1 MVAPKGPGHIVRREY
16 SDGRGVPVLVCVEQD
31 ASGIAWDL
39 TRSYAKALGG
49 LRAGGIE
56 TSFREETETD
66 LFGEQAVLC
75 GGLSHLIQAG
85 FETLVTAGYQPEMAY
100 FEVCHE
106 MKMIVDLIIEGG
118 ISKLRWSIS
127 DTAEY
132 GDYVSGPR
140 VIDDHVKKNMKAVL
154 DDIQNGAFAK
164 RFIADQDAGAPQ
176 SKKFREGEAK
186 HPIEVTGKE
195 LRKMYSWLA
204 AADDDY
210 TEGSVAR

>member
-1 MVAPKGPGHIVRREY
+1 M
-16 SDGRGVPVLVCVEQD
+16 
-31 ASGIAWDL
+31 
-39 TRSYAKALGG
+39 
-49 LRAGGIE
+49 
-56 TSFREETETD
+56 
-66 LFGEQAVLC
+66 LC

-85 FETLVTAGYQPEMAY
+85 FETLVTAGYQPEMAC

-127 DTAEY
+127 DAAEY

-154 DDIQNGAFAK
+154 DDIQTGAFAK

-176 SKKFREGEAK
+176 FKKIREDEAK
-186 HPIEVTGKE
+186 HPIEATGKE

>member
-1 MVAPKGPGHIVRREY
+1 
-16 SDGRGVPVLVCVEQD
+16 
-31 ASGIAWDL
+31 
-39 TRSYAKALGG
+39 
-49 LRAGGIE
+49 
-56 TSFREETETD
+56 
-66 LFGEQAVLC
+66 
-75 GGLSHLIQAG
+75 
-85 FETLVTAGYQPEMAY
+85 
-100 FEVCHE
+100 

-154 DDIQNGAFAK
+154 DDIQTGTFAK

-186 HPIEVTGKE
+186 HPIEATGKE